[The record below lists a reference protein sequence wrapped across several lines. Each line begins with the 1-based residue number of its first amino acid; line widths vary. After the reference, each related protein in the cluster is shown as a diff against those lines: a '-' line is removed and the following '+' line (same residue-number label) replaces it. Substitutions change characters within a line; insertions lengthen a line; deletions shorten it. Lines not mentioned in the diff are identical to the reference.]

1 MIVVRRIG
9 PEEWQ
14 QWRTLRLAA
23 LAETPYAY
31 RSTIEEWTGPGDTEE
46 HWRTWLAD
54 VPLTLVAELDGR
66 PVGLAGAI
74 GPFRGELELVAMWVA
89 PGARGQGVGDAL
101 VDAVVGLGAVPGGLP
116 AGGGGAGQQSGRHRP
131 LPASGLR
138 RCRAPAE
145 RCSPRPDPGHGS
157 VSGRARD
164 GAGLWWS
171 KARLSWVPE
180 IRASPTRQPAGPSL
194 QRTPAMPVHPRLR
207 GPGAP
212 PRSIGGCPSSVRGPA
227 APGAPSSRPRRGR
240 RG

>member
-89 PGARGQGVGDAL
+89 PGARGHGVGDAL
-101 VDAVVGLGAVPGGLP
+101 VEAVVGWGRSQGARRLVVEVLASNQVAIDLYRRQGFVDAGPLSSAARP
-116 AGGGGAGQQSGRHRP
+116 A
-131 LPASGLR
+131 
-138 RCRAPAE
+138 
-145 RCSPRPDPGHGS
+145 
-157 VSGRARD
+157 
-164 GAGLWWS
+164 
-171 KARLSWVPE
+171 
-180 IRASPTRQPAGPSL
+180 PTRAMVRSL
-194 QRTPAMPVHPRLR
+194 GEPEM
-207 GPGAP
+207 
-212 PRSIGGCPSSVRGPA
+212 
-227 APGAPSSRPRRGR
+227 APGCGGQKPG
-240 RG
+240 